1 MTRPSIITGI
11 DLPLEP
17 SCGSTI
23 WASDVYQRLS
33 PSFRAAFLA
42 LPGSGTWKHGFEQ
55 TFTLTATKAP
65 YGPQFDTY
73 AQELAGEVEE
83 ILRARPADVIHA
95 QHLGFGLSLAFARAA
110 RRTPLISIAHGTDVI
125 AAADSA
131 QARAALV
138 EIVTASA
145 AVAVPNAAMANQINA
160 LTGGRFTDRL
170 TIVPWGIP
178 LPAAP
183 TVQPTGGRR
192 LRLLHAGRL
201 DRNKSTMTAIE
212 ALALTRHDHHLTV
225 IGSGSELP
233 ALTARAGELG
243 LTSRVRF
250 TPFLPREDLWARF
263 AEFDALLFTTRRLEA
278 FGLVAVEAQAHGLPV
293 LFSTLPGL
301 RETLG
306 PGALPYTAGDPHAL
320 AAAID
325 QIADA
330 PETRRALGTAA
341 SAGARRH
348 DIATTVQQL
357 HALTTRVM
365 GAAHA

>member
-1 MTRPSIITGI
+1 MTRLRLITGI
-11 DLPLEP
+11 DLALEP

-33 PSFRAAFLA
+33 PSFQATFLA
-42 LPGSGTWKHGFEQ
+42 LPGSGTWKHDFEQ
-55 TFTLTATKAP
+55 TLTLTATKAP

-73 AQELAGEVEE
+73 AAELTCEVTE
-83 ILRARPADVIHA
+83 ILRARRPDVIHA

-110 RRTPLISIAHGTDVI
+110 GSTPLISIAHGTDVI
-125 AAADSA
+125 AAADSE
-131 QARAALV
+131 QARAVLV

-145 AVAVPNAAMANQINA
+145 AVAVPNAAMADQVNA

-170 TIVPWGIP
+170 VIIPWGIP

-183 TVQPTGGRR
+183 TADSTSAHR

-201 DRNKSTMTAIE
+201 DHNKATVTAIE

-233 ALTARAGELG
+233 TLTARAAELG
-243 LTSRVRF
+243 LTGRVEF
-250 TPFLPREDLWARF
+250 IPFLPRKDLWARF
-263 AEFDALLFTTRRLEA
+263 ADFDALLFTTRQLEA

-293 LFSTLPGL
+293 LFSDLPGL
-301 RETLG
+301 RDTLG
-306 PGALPYTAGDPHAL
+306 SGALLYPTGDPHAL
-320 AAAID
+320 AAVIGQLAE
-325 QIADA
+325 A
-330 PETRRALGTAA
+330 PERRRALRTAA
-341 SAGARRH
+341 AANARRY
-348 DIATTVQQL
+348 DIATTAKHL

>member
-1 MTRPSIITGI
+1 MTRPRIITGI

-33 PSFRAAFLA
+33 PHFQATFLA
-42 LPGSGTWKHGFEQ
+42 LPGSGTWKHNFEQ
-55 TFTLTATKAP
+55 TRTLTTVKAP

-73 AQELAGEVEE
+73 TAELTCEVEK
-83 ILRARPADVIHA
+83 ILRTRRADVIHA
-95 QHLGFGLSLAFARAA
+95 QHLGFGLSLAFARAV
-110 RRTPLISIAHGTDVI
+110 RGTPVISIAHGTDVI
-125 AAADSA
+125 AAADSE

-145 AVAVPNAAMANQINA
+145 AVVVPNEAMAEQVKA
-160 LTGGRFTDRL
+160 LTGGQFTDRL
-170 TIVPWGIP
+170 VIIPWGIP

-183 TVQPTGGRR
+183 TVQPTDGPR

-201 DRNKSTMTAIE
+201 DPNKSTVTAVE

-233 ALTARAGELG
+233 ALTVRASELG
-243 LTSRVRF
+243 LTGRVQF
-250 TPFLPREDLWARF
+250 IPFLSREDLWTRF
-263 AEFDALLFTTRRLEA
+263 ADFDALLFTTRQLEA
-278 FGLVAVEAQAHGLPV
+278 FGLVGVEAQAHGLPV
-293 LFSTLPGL
+293 LFSDLPGL
-301 RETLG
+301 RDTLG
-306 PGALPYTAGDPHAL
+306 SGALPYTAGDPSAL

-330 PETRRALGTAA
+330 PEARQALRTAA
-341 SAGARRH
+341 TANARRH
-348 DIATTVQQL
+348 DIATTTRQL
-357 HALTTRVM
+357 HALTTKVM
-365 GAAHA
+365 GPAHA

>member
-1 MTRPSIITGI
+1 MTRPRIITGI

-33 PSFRAAFLA
+33 PRLQAAFLA

-55 TFTLTATKAP
+55 TVTLAAVKAP
-65 YGPQFDTY
+65 YGPRFETY
-73 AQELAGEVEE
+73 AAELTGEVEE
-83 ILRARPADVIHA
+83 ILRAQRAEVIHA

-110 RRTPLISIAHGTDVI
+110 RSTPLISIAHGTDVI
-125 AAADSA
+125 AAADSE
-131 QARAALV
+131 QARAVLV
-138 EIVTASA
+138 EIVTAST
-145 AVAVPNAAMANQINA
+145 AVAVPNAAMADQVNA
-160 LTGGRFTDRL
+160 LTGGQFTDRL
-170 TIVPWGIP
+170 VTIPWGIP

-183 TVQPTGGRR
+183 TVQPTGGQR

-201 DRNKSTMTAIE
+201 DPNKSTITAIE

-233 ALTARAGELG
+233 ALKARASELG
-243 LTSRVRF
+243 LTGRVQF

-263 AEFDALLFTTRRLEA
+263 ADFDALLFTTRQLEA

-293 LFSTLPGL
+293 LFSDLPGL
-301 RETLG
+301 RDTLG
-306 PGALPYTAGDPHAL
+306 SGALPYAAGAPQAL
-320 AAAID
+320 AAVID
-325 QIADA
+325 QIADI
-330 PETRRALGTAA
+330 PETRRALCTAA
-341 SAGARRH
+341 TANARRH
-348 DIATTVQQL
+348 DITTTANQL
-357 HALTTRVM
+357 HALTTKVT